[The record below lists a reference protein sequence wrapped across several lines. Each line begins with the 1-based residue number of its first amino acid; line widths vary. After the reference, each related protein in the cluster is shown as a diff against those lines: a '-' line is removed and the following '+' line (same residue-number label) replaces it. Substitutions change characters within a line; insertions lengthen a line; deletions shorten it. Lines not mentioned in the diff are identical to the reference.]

1 MNDRPENGFFV
12 GLWYSATFELEASF
26 NNGFENSGSLM
37 ESIEDIYHQRQQ
49 NGLEPEI
56 FLDMR
61 PPPEAHLCNN
71 EEEVWE
77 LQDTINSD
85 RDLSYRLSTYG
96 GFYRKVLDWLL
107 REPVD
112 VTPLIRRID
121 KVLEKLAQY
130 EADDL
135 Q

>member
-1 MNDRPENGFFV
+1 
-12 GLWYSATFELEASF
+12 
-26 NNGFENSGSLM
+26 
-37 ESIEDIYHQRQQ
+37 
-49 NGLEPEI
+49 
-56 FLDMR
+56 MR
-61 PPPEAHLCNN
+61 PLPEAHLCNN
-71 EEEVWE
+71 EEVVKE
-77 LQDTINSD
+77 LQDTIISD

-135 Q
+135 QQDGVMTKVSELHEKLIEKNLLPPVLIQPEPFGLIDFQSIVAV